1 MDWIKKNKDIL
12 FGLFIFGITLYLIK
26 PYKYNFAINDDWDFY
41 LHVKYFLDGI
51 YVKNAFIDSAFILQ
65 GFIAT
70 LWAKI
75 FGLSFINL
83 RLLTLVFLAI
93 FLSGVYVFS
102 DNYISNQKKK
112 VFLLLT
118 IIFNP
123 LILISSLSFMT
134 EIYFLAFFIWS
145 LVFFLKYVET
155 RRLSSLIK
163 FSLLTGASL
172 LVRQF
177 GFVLLVSYALG
188 LIILFFKERNKKLLI
203 DLVTFIAV
211 FGVFF
216 LVLLVFPKVPSR
228 IVDDVGFAKHTLKLF
243 STIEDLRESLY
254 VIPFVFVYLSYF
266 LIPVQFIHRYSL
278 KLKES
283 LPLILVGFLIA
294 TILYRFDIFPI
305 GNVIYIERLF
315 SKTDYISVMTL
326 FDNKVFKVALS
337 VLLGVN
343 FSFLLYKTIKASK
356 VYEGLIYKPFTLVY
370 TSLCILM
377 FIVAF
382 VAQGSFERYFANFFV
397 LTTIFYF
404 INNTRDDLSWKAFL
418 PAFSILWII
427 STFLV
432 WDFFSSEGL
441 KWKLAEKIQP
451 QISDTENIHLSP
463 TYLRFSHS
471 TKQKDPYKL
480 QVNRREKNF
489 RCQIQRLY
497 RGGDS
502 DFYKTLSSIEKS
514 KQIRK
519 YLKNPDIYK
528 GKTSVGFRDINYYE
542 YRIVLQEEYFT
553 PLNMFFNRKSY
564 IAVFCFNEG
573 KN

>member
-41 LHVKYFLDGI
+41 LHVKYFLNGI

-102 DNYISNQKKK
+102 GNYISDQKKK

-118 IIFNP
+118 IVFNP

-243 STIEDLRESLY
+243 STFEDLRESLY
-254 VIPFVFVYLSYF
+254 VVPFVVVYLSYF
-266 LIPVQFIHRYSL
+266 LLPVQFIHRYSL

-337 VLLGVN
+337 VLLGIN
-343 FSFLLYKTIKASK
+343 FSFLLYKTIKSTK
-356 VYEGLIYKPFTLVY
+356 VYQGLIYNPFTLVY
-370 TSLCILM
+370 ASLCILM

-519 YLKNPDIYK
+519 YLKAK
-528 GKTSVGFRDINYYE
+528 
-542 YRIVLQEEYFT
+542 LQSGLEILITMNIE
-553 PLNMFFNRKSY
+553 
-564 IAVFCFNEG
+564 
-573 KN
+573 